1 MYKTIDYLFE
11 INFPCIFDGVDV
23 QMFLG
28 PCEITAGIL
37 LCFYCKWINF
47 IHSRKSLRAVAF
59 SALKQFLSNGCNL
72 SVIPAGIKCNC
83 ILSSFASALISAS
96 RCTKYKSNIKCS
108 GWSPLWEKWLFKWW
122 IHGNHNLWR
131 STLKWSS
138 FSFLSE
144 HTARLI

>member
-28 PCEITAGIL
+28 ACEITAGIL

-59 SALKQFLSNGCNL
+59 SALKQ
-72 SVIPAGIKCNC
+72 
-83 ILSSFASALISAS
+83 ILSIG
-96 RCTKYKSNIKCS
+96 SNF
-108 GWSPLWEKWLFKWW
+108 PAFQLE
-122 IHGNHNLWR
+122 
-131 STLKWSS
+131 
-138 FSFLSE
+138 
-144 HTARLI
+144 